1 MAHPGESG
9 RAAIRR
15 RAGLAVLL
23 AAVAGSVLA
32 VAPFEAR
39 CAELTTPAIAGVVVG
54 GAPIGIVR
62 DDFRGTE
69 GPMAF
74 SDGSLLFTEAQ
85 ATQVTRIGADG
96 SVSALL
102 TNAGVPNAL
111 ALNRKGELLAVL
123 TGQPALAV
131 IYPAAKARTLAD
143 SFNGKPLNRPN
154 DLVVDR
160 RGGVYFTDPGG
171 RVKPAEAPPSPAVY
185 YFNPAG
191 KLLLAT
197 SDVAVPNGIQLSPN
211 EKTLYVADTRGEYVV
226 AFDVGSDGSLSGR
239 RNFAHVAVGG
249 DGLAVDSAGRL
260 YVATTLGVEVVGP
273 DGAAL
278 GVITLPKQPQNL
290 AFAGRDKRTL
300 YVVGRGTV
308 YQIPMLT
315 RGFTGRA
322 K

>member
-1 MAHPGESG
+1 
-9 RAAIRR
+9 
-15 RAGLAVLL
+15 
-23 AAVAGSVLA
+23 
-32 VAPFEAR
+32 
-39 CAELTTPAIAGVVVG
+39 
-54 GAPIGIVR
+54 
-62 DDFRGTE
+62 
-69 GPMAF
+69 MAF

-85 ATQVTRIGADG
+85 ATQVTRIAADG

-102 TNAGVPNAL
+102 TNPGVPNAL

-154 DLVVDR
+154 DLVADR

-171 RVKPAEAPPSPAVY
+171 RAKPGEPPPSPAVY

-239 RNFAHVAVGG
+239 RDFAHVAVGG
-249 DGLAVDSAGRL
+249 DGLAVDGAGRL
-260 YVATTLGVEVVGP
+260 YVATTRGVEVVGP